1 MVFSADQNVVDCFY
15 PTALDETRDA
25 HSQLGLVSFVA

>member
-15 PTALDETRDA
+15 PTALDETQEMLTASWDWC
-25 HSQLGLVSFVA
+25 HL